1 MASIAKMS
9 VQMGW
14 NGEEAEKGAAS
25 MTKTLQKVESAA
37 NSSND
42 KMKEMGKPDSK
53 EEAIFQ
59 KKLANM
65 NELQRQQALA
75 FEETK
80 KRRMAMNAEEIK
92 ADIAKEK
99 KTKEKEMFAE
109 SLKNMNALERDK
121 ALKDKE
127 TQKRRMNMTKEQ
139 ILADIEAE
147 KKKEEAKKPK
157 APGAGMFTEVLSG
170 ITLLKGAFDML
181 VLAPIQASIGI
192 LKLGGD
198 AQAAQIKLGY
208 MAGSAVQ
215 GVDAFRKLQRQA
227 TDTGVP
233 LTSLTKSLTTLTGL
247 GLSVQAA
254 GNIMSRLG
262 NAVQILGGGAAGA
275 DAVAGSIAQLRASA
289 TATEGPLQQL
299 QAGGLK
305 VFEALAEELT
315 KVTGEAYTVETAMQ
329 KVRDNAVMTSTAVAA
344 VFRAS
349 NNPAAQAAADG
360 IGATFGRQLDK
371 LKEGFTAVL
380 TSVGETL
387 INALNPERVIAAFR
401 GGMDAVKA
409 IIDQITES
417 LGLVMDPKKA
427 EGLESVFRNSRNI
440 VIDIAESLVMAGV
453 KLFDWVKQSAGMF
466 TTVMDKAQ
474 LLALQAKKATFVA
487 TDPILGGE
495 DRTML
500 TRALNLATEQD
511 IKNMNKEIMDIRVR
525 LGHAQAA
532 GGRGPV
538 TDTAPIA
545 KTFEAVREKMKK
557 ADMEKDAEKK
567 AVEAQNKMNDA
578 AKELAK
584 NADKAA
590 AALENLRKQEKQRVE
605 DLEMINK
612 DLKVKTLDLMRAN
625 ATAMEEFS
633 RKITDVLNQ
642 IKQAAGAD
650 PALNMKFKQ
659 AQKRQVG
666 KDLEQLIKDFGTAPD
681 QNLPSTMTRGS
692 SAAVEQEIRASMQ
705 LTEQDYQSQIKA
717 AWNNQLR
724 QSELQVARLDKLVEA
739 AAKAGVFAEAQLQEQ
754 KRIAAAQKEAADN
767 AAKNKPAVGV
777 APK

>member
-1 MASIAKMS
+1 
-9 VQMGW
+9 
-14 NGEEAEKGAAS
+14 
-25 MTKTLQKVESAA
+25 
-37 NSSND
+37 
-42 KMKEMGKPDSK
+42 
-53 EEAIFQ
+53 
-59 KKLANM
+59 
-65 NELQRQQALA
+65 
-75 FEETK
+75 
-80 KRRMAMNAEEIK
+80 
-92 ADIAKEK
+92 
-99 KTKEKEMFAE
+99 
-109 SLKNMNALERDK
+109 
-121 ALKDKE
+121 
-127 TQKRRMNMTKEQ
+127 
-139 ILADIEAE
+139 
-147 KKKEEAKKPK
+147 
-157 APGAGMFTEVLSG
+157 
-170 ITLLKGAFDML
+170 
-181 VLAPIQASIGI
+181 
-192 LKLGGD
+192 
-198 AQAAQIKLGY
+198 
-208 MAGSAVQ
+208 
-215 GVDAFRKLQRQA
+215 
-227 TDTGVP
+227 
-233 LTSLTKSLTTLTGL
+233 
-247 GLSVQAA
+247 
-254 GNIMSRLG
+254 
-262 NAVQILGGGAAGA
+262 
-275 DAVAGSIAQLRASA
+275 
-289 TATEGPLQQL
+289 
-299 QAGGLK
+299 
-305 VFEALAEELT
+305 
-315 KVTGEAYTVETAMQ
+315 MQ

-371 LKEGFTAVL
+371 LQEGFTAVL
-380 TSVGETL
+380 TSVGESL

-401 GGMDAVKA
+401 GGMDAIKA

-567 AVEAQNKMNDA
+567 AVEAQNKINDA

-584 NADKAA
+584 NAEKAA

-633 RKITDVLNQ
+633 RKITDSLNQ
-642 IKQAAGAD
+642 VKQAAGAD
-650 PALNMKFKQ
+650 AALNLKFKQ
-659 AQKRQVG
+659 GLRRQVG

-681 QNLPSTMTRGS
+681 QNLPQTMTRGS
-692 SAAVEQEIRASMQ
+692 SAAVEQEIRAKMQ
-705 LTEQDYQSQIKA
+705 LTEQDFQSQLKA
-717 AWNNQLR
+717 AMLNQAR
-724 QSELQVARLDKLVEA
+724 QSELQVERLDKLVIA
-739 AAKAGVFAEAQLQEQ
+739 ANEAGVFAQAQLNEQ
-754 KRIAAAQKEAADN
+754 KRIADAQKEAAAN
-767 AAKNKPAVGV
+767 AAKGKPAVAV

>member
-198 AQAAQIKLGY
+198 AQATQIKLGY
-208 MAGSAVQ
+208 MAGSAMQ
-215 GVDAFRKLQRQA
+215 GVDAFRKMQKQA
-227 TDTGVP
+227 ADTGIP
-233 LTSLTKSLTTLTGL
+233 LASLTKSLTTLTGL

-254 GNIMSRLG
+254 GNTMARLG

-360 IGATFGRQLDK
+360 IGATFTRQLDK
-371 LKEGFTAVL
+371 LQEGFTAML
-380 TSVGETL
+380 TSIGESL
-387 INALNPERVIAAFR
+387 INALNPERVIAVFR
-401 GGMDAVKA
+401 GGMEGVKI
-409 IIDQITES
+409 IIDQISES
-417 LGLVMDPKKA
+417 LGLAIDPKK
-427 EGLESVFRNSRNI
+427 GIQLEKVFAGAR
-440 VIDIAESLVMAGV
+440 DMTFEIAETLVKAG
-453 KLFDWVKQSAGMF
+453 AG
-466 TTVMDKAQ
+466 
-474 LLALQAKKATFVA
+474 LAEVIQ
-487 TDPILGGE
+487 
-495 DRTML
+495 
-500 TRALNLATEQD
+500 Q
-511 IKNMNKEIMDIRVR
+511 
-525 LGHAQAA
+525 
-532 GGRGPV
+532 
-538 TDTAPIA
+538 IA
-545 KTFEAVREKMKK
+545 KQVVELANWLANAEAEMATRI
-557 ADMEKDAEKK
+557 
-567 AVEAQNKMNDA
+567 
-578 AKELAK
+578 AK
-584 NADKAA
+584 NAPDPMGVRDPNSLANRMLPAEVKANAPAVAALKRAEPIKLGEINFAQMQATALGVLNKARERAAAGDKAA
-590 AALENLRKQEKQRVE
+590 AEAANKAAEANVNVVKGLKDVGKQEKQRVE
-605 DLEMINK
+605 DLEMVNK

-633 RKITDVLNQ
+633 RKITDTLNQ
-642 IKQAAGAD
+642 VKQAAGAD
-650 PALNMKFKQ
+650 AALNLKFKQ
-659 AQKRQVG
+659 GLRRQVG
-666 KDLEQLIKDFGTAPD
+666 KDLQQLIADFGTAPD
-681 QNLPSTMTRGS
+681 QNLPTTMTKGS

-705 LTEQDYQSQIKA
+705 LTEKDFQSQLKA
-717 AWNNQLR
+717 AMLNQAR
-724 QSELQVARLDKLVEA
+724 QSELQVERLDRLVA
-739 AAKAGVFAEAQLQEQ
+739 AADAAGVFAEAQLNEQ
-754 KRIAAAQKEAADN
+754 KRIADAQKEAAAN

>member
-25 MTKTLQKVESAA
+25 MTKTLQKVEAA
-37 NSSND
+37 AKSSND
-42 KMKEMGKPDSK
+42 KMKETGKPDSK

-65 NELQRQQALA
+65 NELQRQQAIA

-80 KRRMAMNAEEIK
+80 KRRMAMTAEEVK

-147 KKKEEAKKPK
+147 KKKEEANKPK
-157 APGAGMFTEVLSG
+157 APGAGFFTEALSG

-181 VLAPIQASIGI
+181 VLGPIQASIGI

-215 GVDAFRKLQRQA
+215 GVDAFRKLQKQA
-227 TDTGVP
+227 ADTGVP
-233 LTSLTKSLTTLTGL
+233 LTNLTKSLTTLTGL

-262 NAVQILGGGAAGA
+262 NAVQILGGGTAGA
-275 DAVAGSIAQLRASA
+275 DAVAGSIAQLRVSA

-299 QAGGLK
+299 QSSGLK
-305 VFEALAEELT
+305 VFEALAEELSA
-315 KVTGEAYTVETAMQ
+315 VTGEAYTVETAMQ

-349 NNPAAQAAADG
+349 NNPAAKAAAEG
-360 IGATFGRQLDK
+360 IGSTFSRQLDK
-371 LKEGFTAVL
+371 LQEGFTAVL

-401 GGMDAVKA
+401 GGMEAVKT
-409 IIDQITES
+409 IIDQISES
-417 LGLVMDPKKA
+417 LGLAIDPKKA
-427 EGLESVFRNSRNI
+427 DGLEAVFRNSRNL
-440 VIDIAESLVMAGV
+440 VVDIAESLVMAGV
-453 KLFDWVKQSAGMF
+453 KLYDWIKQSAGTF
-466 TTVMDKAQ
+466 QNIMDKAQ
-474 LLALQAKKATFVA
+474 LLTLQAKKATFVA
-487 TDPILGGE
+487 TDPIFGGE

-511 IKNMNKEIMDIRVR
+511 VKNMSRDIMNLKVKIA
-525 LGHAQAA
+525 HADTAA
-532 GGRGPV
+532 QNAPG
-538 TDTAPIA
+538 TNTAPIA
-545 KTFEAVREKMKK
+545 KTFADVREKMKK

-567 AVEAQNKMNDA
+567 AVEAQNKINDA

-584 NADKAA
+584 NANNAA

-633 RKITDVLNQ
+633 RKITDSLNQ
-642 IKQAAGAD
+642 VKQAVGAD
-650 PALNMKFKQ
+650 AALNLKFKQ
-659 AQKRQVG
+659 GLRRQVG

-681 QNLPSTMTRGS
+681 QNLPQTMTKGS
-692 SAAVEQEIRASMQ
+692 SAAVEQEIRAKMQ
-705 LTEQDYQSQIKA
+705 LTEQDFQSQLKA
-717 AWNNQLR
+717 AMLNQAR
-724 QSELQVARLDKLVEA
+724 QSELQVERLDKLVA
-739 AAKAGVFAEAQLQEQ
+739 AANEAGVFAQAQLNEQ
-754 KRIAAAQKEAADN
+754 KRIADAQKEAAMN
-767 AAKNKPAVGV
+767 AAKGKPAVAV

>member
-25 MTKTLQKVESAA
+25 MTKTLQKVEAA
-37 NSSND
+37 AKSSND
-42 KMKEMGKPDSK
+42 KMKEAGKPDSK

-65 NELQRQQALA
+65 NELQRQQAIA

-80 KRRMAMNAEEIK
+80 KRRMAMTAEEVK

-157 APGAGMFTEVLSG
+157 APGAGFFTEALSG

-181 VLAPIQASIGI
+181 VLGPIQASIGI

-215 GVDAFRKLQRQA
+215 GVDAFRKLQKQA
-227 TDTGVP
+227 ADTGVP
-233 LTSLTKSLTTLTGL
+233 LTNLTKSLTTLTGL

-275 DAVAGSIAQLRASA
+275 DAVAGAIAQLRGSA

-299 QAGGLK
+299 QSSGLK
-305 VFEALAEELT
+305 VFEALAEELSA
-315 KVTGEAYTVETAMQ
+315 VTGEAYTVETAMQ

-349 NNPAAQAAADG
+349 NNPAAQAAAEG

-371 LKEGFTAVL
+371 LQEGFTAVL
-380 TSVGETL
+380 TSVGESL

-401 GGMDAVKA
+401 GGMEAVKT
-409 IIDQITES
+409 IIDQISES
-417 LGLVMDPKKA
+417 LGLAIDPKKA
-427 EGLESVFRNSRNI
+427 DGLEAVFRNSRNL
-440 VIDIAESLVMAGV
+440 VVDIAESLVMAGV
-453 KLFDWVKQSAGMF
+453 KLYDWIKQSAGTF
-466 TTVMDKAQ
+466 QNIMDKAQ
-474 LLALQAKKATFVA
+474 LLTLQAKKATFVA
-487 TDPILGGE
+487 TDPIFGGE

-511 IKNMNKEIMDIRVR
+511 VKNMTRDIMNLKVKIA
-525 LGHAQAA
+525 HADTAA
-532 GGRGPV
+532 QNAPG
-538 TDTAPIA
+538 TNTAPIA
-545 KTFEAVREKMKK
+545 KTFADVREKMKK

-584 NADKAA
+584 NANNAA

-633 RKITDVLNQ
+633 RKITDSLNQ
-642 IKQAAGAD
+642 VKQAAGAD
-650 PALNMKFKQ
+650 AALNLKFKQ
-659 AQKRQVG
+659 GLRRQVG

-681 QNLPSTMTRGS
+681 QNLPQTMTRGS
-692 SAAVEQEIRASMQ
+692 SAAVEQEIRAKMQ
-705 LTEQDYQSQIKA
+705 LTEQDFQSQLKA
-717 AWNNQLR
+717 AMMNQAR
-724 QSELQVARLDKLVEA
+724 QSELQVERLDKLVA
-739 AAKAGVFAEAQLQEQ
+739 AANEAGVFAQAQLNEQ
-754 KRIAAAQKEAADN
+754 KRIADAQKEAAAN
-767 AAKNKPAVGV
+767 AAKGKPAVAV